1 MCDVSSVEGS
11 VVNISASIP
20 LLKPLVDLCFG
31 VGALDSSNR
40 TSSKLHG
47 FRSRGHGSAME
58 LNDVSG
64 TNFNGRSFDTNKSKK
79 QSVTMTRM
87 IANAAGDNESEETI
101 LDDSPSEASG
111 PTGHAKVVCD
121 SKGSIHDTSRP
132 PSHQAAPVNQQ
143 HHNNRSRAGAEGDQV
158 FHGGIY
164 RTTDITI
171 QYSTEEGRVASTC
184 DKQQKKDWV

>member
-1 MCDVSSVEGS
+1 MVSCSVEGS

-20 LLKPLVDLCFG
+20 LLKPLVDICFG
-31 VGALDSSNR
+31 VGAMGSSNR

-47 FRSRGHGSAME
+47 FRSRGPGSAME

-64 TNFNGRSFDTNKSKK
+64 SNFNGRSLDTNKSRK

-87 IANAAGDNESEETI
+87 IANAAGDNESQKTI

-111 PTGHAKVVCD
+111 PAAGGHVVGD
-121 SKGSIHDTSRP
+121 KGGLRDGRP
-132 PSHQAAPVNQQ
+132 LSHEVAPAPVDQ
-143 HHNNRSRAGAEGDQV
+143 HHFGRSRAGAEGDLA
-158 FHGGIY
+158 FHGIS
-164 RTTDITI
+164 RTTEITI
-171 QYSTEEGRVASTC
+171 QYSTDESRVTSNC